1 MLQLSFGRPKPELPP
16 PSWTCDKYAS
26 LRGGRKQKPAKFGKK
41 APQMPLLGGMA
52 KAWGIRD
59 FNEIVS
65 EMRRESGA
73 FVRYACP
80 KHAPFVPFFVGPPEY
95 AGFQAAVVSRLEPI
109 GSGQV
114 PCERG
119 FLIRSACWRYLKNR
133 KQRRFCAPI
142 IRHLKTNLI
151 RIKVLPGKSVGFF
164 RIRIRLRGNSHGVLH
179 KRFPASVSGG
189 IKDVEDGA
197 AGED

>member
-1 MLQLSFGRPKPELPP
+1 MLQLSIGRPKPELPP

-41 APQMPLLGGMA
+41 APQMPLLGGVA

-65 EMRRESGA
+65 EMRQESGSSVSRA
-73 FVRYACP
+73 RL
-80 KHAPFVPFFVGPPEY
+80 KHVPFTPFFVGLRKY
-95 AGFQAAVVSRLEPI
+95 AGFRATVVSRLEPI
-109 GSGQV
+109 GSRRV
-114 PCERG
+114 PCKRG
-119 FLIRSACWRYLKNR
+119 FLISSACWRYLKNR
-133 KQRRFCAPI
+133 KQRRCCASI